1 MKGPEKE
8 TIEKLMR
15 EAAEALP
22 VSGETE
28 LQVVVRFLFVCFLMC
43 LFECLFLCLFF
54 CLFAFCFLFV
64 CLFAVETLPVRQSCR
79 S

>member
-28 LQVVVRFLFVCFLMC
+28 LQVMILCFFVLLFCVGFLSACFFVSQC
-43 LFECLFLCLFF
+43 LCIH
-54 CLFAFCFLFV
+54 
-64 CLFAVETLPVRQSCR
+64 
-79 S
+79 

>member
-28 LQVVVRFLFVCFLMC
+28 LQVVIIIEPLLKALLEALLEAGMVMVVITIIVVMVM
-43 LFECLFLCLFF
+43 E
-54 CLFAFCFLFV
+54 
-64 CLFAVETLPVRQSCR
+64 
-79 S
+79 

>member
-28 LQVVVRFLFVCFLMC
+28 LQVVIIIEPLLKALLEALLKPLLKALLVAGMVM
-43 LFECLFLCLFF
+43 
-54 CLFAFCFLFV
+54 V
-64 CLFAVETLPVRQSCR
+64 VITIIVVMD
-79 S
+79 

>member
-1 MKGPEKE
+1 MDVKGPEKE

-28 LQVVVRFLFVCFLMC
+28 LQVVVRFFLSCLFICLFLYLFVCLFVC
-43 LFECLFLCLFF
+43 LFILFF
-54 CLFAFCFLFV
+54 CLFACLFV
-64 CLFAVETLPVRQSCR
+64 YRFVFVLF
-79 S
+79 

>member
-28 LQVVVRFLFVCFLMC
+28 LQVVIIIEPLLKAFLEAGMVM
-43 LFECLFLCLFF
+43 
-54 CLFAFCFLFV
+54 V
-64 CLFAVETLPVRQSCR
+64 VIIVVMVMD
-79 S
+79 

>member
-1 MKGPEKE
+1 MYVKGPEKE

-28 LQVVVRFLFVCFLMC
+28 LQVVVRPKTDCMKSALDIQPLIYRLKILSNLSVVKFPQCR
-43 LFECLFLCLFF
+43 
-54 CLFAFCFLFV
+54 
-64 CLFAVETLPVRQSCR
+64 PVSP
-79 S
+79 

>member
-28 LQVVVRFLFVCFLMC
+28 LQVIILCLCVFFVNLFCVCFYL
-43 LFECLFLCLFF
+43 LVFF
-54 CLFAFCFLFV
+54 V
-64 CLFAVETLPVRQSCR
+64 S
-79 S
+79 

>member
-28 LQVVVRFLFVCFLMC
+28 LQVMILCFFFLLFCVCFYLLVFFVCYLYVFSRNQFSQC
-43 LFECLFLCLFF
+43 
-54 CLFAFCFLFV
+54 
-64 CLFAVETLPVRQSCR
+64 RQVSP
-79 S
+79 

>member
-1 MKGPEKE
+1 MYVKGPEKE

-28 LQVVVRFLFVCFLMC
+28 LQVVVMC
-43 LFECLFLCLFF
+43 LLVCLFF
-54 CLFAFCFLFV
+54 RLFFLFCF
-64 CLFAVETLPVRQSCR
+64 AV
-79 S
+79 

>member
-28 LQVVVRFLFVCFLMC
+28 LQVVIIIEPLLKASLEAGMVMVVITIIVVMD
-43 LFECLFLCLFF
+43 
-54 CLFAFCFLFV
+54 
-64 CLFAVETLPVRQSCR
+64 
-79 S
+79 

>member
-28 LQVVVRFLFVCFLMC
+28 LQVVII
-43 LFECLFLCLFF
+43 FEPLLE
-54 CLFAFCFLFV
+54 AGMV
-64 CLFAVETLPVRQSCR
+64 MVVITIIVVMVME
-79 S
+79 

>member
-28 LQVVVRFLFVCFLMC
+28 LQVVIIIEPLLEALLEAGMVMVVITIIVVMVM
-43 LFECLFLCLFF
+43 E
-54 CLFAFCFLFV
+54 
-64 CLFAVETLPVRQSCR
+64 
-79 S
+79 

>member
-28 LQVVVRFLFVCFLMC
+28 LQVRIL
-43 LFECLFLCLFF
+43 CLFLLF
-54 CLFAFCFLFV
+54 CVCFYLLVFLLASV
-64 CLFAVETLPVRQSCR
+64 YVFSRNQFSQCRQVSP
-79 S
+79 

>member
-1 MKGPEKE
+1 MYVKGPEKE

-43 LFECLFLCLFF
+43 LFVCLFLCLF
-54 CLFAFCFLFV
+54 V
-64 CLFAVETLPVRQSCR
+64 CLITVVVKPMPEMKVMYKAHL
-79 S
+79 